1 MSRFGKIFNSKA
13 FKYTMAA
20 IWLAVII
27 ACLLTMRDV
36 TIDEIVSFTPK
47 NKAAAIVVMMLLFAL
62 KSLSVVMYSGVLF
75 AALGVMFKL
84 PYALALA
91 ILGSVVMASVPYG
104 IGRLIGAGQIEKI
117 EAKYPKLYI
126 LKELRAS
133 NDFLFVLLARLI
145 GVLPFDVVSL
155 YMGSAEMKYR
165 PYLLASVLGMLQLAV
180 PMTVMGYSVDDPTS
194 PAFIISAAVQI
205 VMTVGSTLA
214 FFIYINKV
222 KKKGKETTEK
232 PDKQ

>member
-214 FFIYINKV
+214 FFIYIKKV